1 MAGNVGPARQAS
13 TFTYSAQG
21 SSQLAEQTVS
31 STSIMKSSLSML
43 ELPMRW
49 ARNREHQ
56 APVEARVGQPR
67 SRPAA
72 NSAACAADP
81 PRRPLLW
88 CAPPLLRA
96 VYLPQPMT
104 AA

>member
-1 MAGNVGPARQAS
+1 MAGNVGPARQAF

-21 SSQLAEQTVS
+21 SSQLAERTVS

-56 APVEARVGQPR
+56 AAVEARVGPPR

-72 NSAACAADP
+72 TLELAAPIRHANLCYSASP
-81 PRRPLLW
+81 P
-88 CAPPLLRA
+88 
-96 VYLPQPMT
+96 
-104 AA
+104 